1 MREIYYLTISHTV
14 EYNIVITVLRE
25 APEWHDIIWFDEFHN
40 RAVLPAFHPG
50 RIPPS
55 MRHGAIISTI

>member
-1 MREIYYLTISHTV
+1 LVTLIPSDPFF
-14 EYNIVITVLRE
+14 TVLRE
-25 APEWHDIIWFDEFHN
+25 APEWHDIIWFDEFPN